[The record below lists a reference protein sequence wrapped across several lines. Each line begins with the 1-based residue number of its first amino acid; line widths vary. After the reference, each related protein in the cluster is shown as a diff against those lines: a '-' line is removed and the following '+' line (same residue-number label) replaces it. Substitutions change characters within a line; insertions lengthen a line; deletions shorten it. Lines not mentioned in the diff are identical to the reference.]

1 MIVLLQS
8 TSILKIFVVCLD
20 LISCNCFPS
29 DCKVFSTYYFVLS
42 WFLSYA
48 MLHHVNLYFYAKIK
62 ILLLLIYVPLIFLDE
77 HNLSP
82 SICMWFRVLLNQF
95 ASDFHKKMS
104 PFLSCPIN
112 PTNLSKFQL
121 AFQKFDHLSCR
132 RKLKLKRNV
141 VNGFKK
147 GVIVR
152 NIPYVK
158 WSNF

>member
-1 MIVLLQS
+1 MV
-8 TSILKIFVVCLD
+8 SILCNATSREIVFLCKSKDFVIAHICAFD
-20 LISCNCFPS
+20 F
-29 DCKVFSTYYFVLS
+29 
-42 WFLSYA
+42 FLG
-48 MLHHVNLYFYAKIK
+48 
-62 ILLLLIYVPLIFLDE
+62 E

-112 PTNLSKFQL
+112 PTDLSKFQL

-132 RKLKLKRNV
+132 RNLKLKRNV

-152 NIPYVK
+152 NIPHVK